1 MRVKEDFFL
10 KRIAGMQVVVPV
22 GTENVNFQGMIT
34 LNETGAFLWE
44 LLTEERSKDK
54 LIAALL
60 EEYDVTEEKAAA
72 DIDRFIAKLQEADLL
87 V

>member
-44 LLTEERSKDK
+44 LLTEERSKDE